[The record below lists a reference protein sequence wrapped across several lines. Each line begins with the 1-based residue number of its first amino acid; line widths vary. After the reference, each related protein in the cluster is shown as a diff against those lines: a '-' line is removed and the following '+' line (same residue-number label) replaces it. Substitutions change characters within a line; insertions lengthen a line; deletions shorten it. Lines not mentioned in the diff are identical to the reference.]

1 MKGDNKMLNKRVLVT
16 DRAGNME
23 MLYKNELVNL
33 ESLDEFNEM
42 VVEDYSEDIIAEYD
56 EKIRIESRIFDLDP
70 IPF

>member
-1 MKGDNKMLNKRVLVT
+1 MLNKRVLVT

-23 MLYKNELVNL
+23 MFYKNELTLL
-33 ESLDEFNEM
+33 ENFNEFDEM
-42 VVEDYSEDIIAEYD
+42 IVEDYSEDIIAEYD

>member
-1 MKGDNKMLNKRVLVT
+1 MLNKRVLVT
-16 DRAGNME
+16 DRDGNME

-42 VVEDYSEDIIAEYD
+42 VVEDYSEDIVVEYD
-56 EKIRIESRIFDLDP
+56 ENIRIESRIFDLDP